1 MQPENKCIV
10 VPERDCLGLHKA
22 EILQKSLDTFMENS
36 RETHKEFFDRIR
48 HLEQENVRRDEQYLQ
63 IMEKLD
69 SLSAQI
75 AAALADVG
83 ELKMKPAKRWDD
95 MTKQIIGLVVAAV
108 GAFLLGRFGL

>member
-1 MQPENKCIV
+1 MQPENKCIL

-36 RETHKEFFDRIR
+36 RETHKEMFDRIR
-48 HLEQENVRRDEQYLQ
+48 ELEKNEARRDEQYLQ

-69 SLSAQI
+69 GLSAQI
-75 AAALADVG
+75 ATAIADVG

-95 MTKQIIGLVVAAV
+95 MTKQILGIIVTAL
-108 GAFLLGRFGL
+108 GAFFLGRLGL

>member
-10 VPERDCLGLHKA
+10 APERDCLGLHKA

-36 RETHKEFFDRIR
+36 RETHKEMFDRIR
-48 HLEQENVRRDEQYLQ
+48 ELEKNEARRDEQYIQ

-69 SLSAQI
+69 GLSTQI
-75 AAALADVG
+75 ATAMADVG

-95 MTKQIIGLVVAAV
+95 MTKQVLGLVVAAV
-108 GAFLLGRFGL
+108 AAFLLGKFGL

>member
-22 EILQKSLDTFMENS
+22 EILQKSLDTFIENS
-36 RETHKEFFDRIR
+36 RETHKEMFDRIR
-48 HLEQENVRRDEQYLQ
+48 ELEKNEARRDEQYLQ

-69 SLSAQI
+69 GLSAQI
-75 AAALADVG
+75 ATAMVDVG

-95 MTKQIIGLVVAAV
+95 MTKQVLGLVVAAV
-108 GAFLLGRFGL
+108 AAFLLGKFGL

>member
-10 VPERDCLGLHKA
+10 IPERDCLGLHKA

-48 HLEQENVRRDEQYLQ
+48 QLEQQNVRRDEQYLQ

-69 SLSAQI
+69 NLSAQI
-75 AAALADVG
+75 AAAMAEVG

-95 MTKQIIGLVVAAV
+95 MTKQVLGLVVAAV
-108 GAFLLGRFGL
+108 AAFLLGKFGL